1 MKTHV
6 TEISLEQL
14 LSKDPVGYFSFTRV
28 LNFEC
33 LLEASTQVP
42 E

>member
-1 MKTHV
+1 MQTYV

-14 LSKDPVGYFSFTRV
+14 LSKDPVDYCSFTRV
-28 LNFEC
+28 LNSEC